1 METPTTPNSKEN
13 SRNYTCQVT
22 SPDITYNDIP
32 SSPPMS
38 VLNQLIKH
46 QQARS
51 TKLMKP
57 FSSSSSPPNSEAD
70 DLLPLRTNKNRG
82 KHYHHPVDSLRS
94 QNFNLRNKH
103 DKIRQVRNQHRHD
116 KLMINRE
123 KINDQQSK
131 RDINDQYEKE
141 YESITEGL
149 DIDRLIEDEQ
159 NNTDIQGWL
168 EHYEE
173 EAEEREWEED
183 ADLIDMIQ
191 SLELEDKAMN

>member
-1 METPTTPNSKEN
+1 METPTTPNSKN
-13 SRNYTCQVT
+13 SSVNYTYQEE
-22 SPDITYNDIP
+22 SPNITHNDIP

-38 VLNQLIKH
+38 VLNQLMKH

-57 FSSSSSPPNSEAD
+57 FSSSSSPPNSESD
-70 DLLPLRTNKNRG
+70 DLSPSRPNKGRG
-82 KHYHHPVDSLRS
+82 KYYHHPVESSRS

-116 KLMINRE
+116 KLMISRE
-123 KINDQQSK
+123 KINDQQFK

-141 YESITEGL
+141 YEHVTDGL

-159 NNTDIQGWL
+159 ENTDTQVWL
-168 EHYEE
+168 QHYEE

-191 SLELEDKAMN
+191 SLEIEDKTMS

>member
-1 METPTTPNSKEN
+1 METPTTPNSKN
-13 SRNYTCQVT
+13 SSVNYTYQEE
-22 SPDITYNDIP
+22 SPNITHNDIP

-38 VLNQLIKH
+38 VLNQLMKH

-57 FSSSSSPPNSEAD
+57 FSSSSSPPNSESD
-70 DLLPLRTNKNRG
+70 DLLPLRPNKGRG
-82 KHYHHPVDSLRS
+82 KYYHHPVESLRS

-116 KLMINRE
+116 KLMISRE
-123 KINDQQSK
+123 KINDQQFK

-141 YESITEGL
+141 YEHVTDGL

-159 NNTDIQGWL
+159 ENTDTQVWL
-168 EHYEE
+168 QHYEE

-191 SLELEDKAMN
+191 SLEIEDKTMS